1 MNACSSTQN
10 LLLDPLRCRF
20 RVRWRVWLLFIAL
33 TWMPVATQTARA
45 ELVVLHGGDII
56 KASAHQLEDRATR
69 LRIDLRSG
77 GTLVLPID
85 RVERIVDD
93 EVPDRSPTPSY
104 SVPIHFESGQSVPAT
119 PFGALIYRKA
129 RAHSLNPSLVAAL
142 VRVES
147 GFDPQALSN
156 KGARGLLQLMPAT
169 AARFGV
175 GAGELYDPTQNIEA
189 GVSYLAWLA
198 RRFRDDLPRMLAAYN
213 AGEAMVERYHGVPPF
228 RETRNYIRRVY
239 ASLGVS
245 AEPVLPGR

>member
-1 MNACSSTQN
+1 MKVSLSRKVVPVDSSSFHS
-10 LLLDPLRCRF
+10 RF
-20 RVRWRVWLLFIAL
+20 RWRIDLVLIAL
-33 TWMPVATQTARA
+33 TCPLIFTQAASA
-45 ELVVLHGGDII
+45 ELVVLHGGDVI
-56 KASAHQLEDRATR
+56 KASAHQLENRAR
-69 LRIDLRSG
+69 SIRIDLRSG

-93 EVPDRSPTPSY
+93 EIPDRSPMPSY
-104 SVPIHFESGQSVPAT
+104 SVPVHFASGQGVPAT
-119 PFGALIYRKA
+119 PFGELIYRKA
-129 RAHSLNPSLVAAL
+129 RAHALNPSLVAAL

-175 GAGELYDPTQNIEA
+175 NADDLYDPRQNLEA

-198 RRFRDDLPRMLAAYN
+198 RRYRDDLPRMLAAYN
-213 AGEAMVERYHGVPPF
+213 AGEAMVDRYHGIPPF

-239 ASLGVS
+239 ASLGAS
-245 AEPVLPGR
+245 ARSVLTGR